1 MPGGVVE
8 KMHGFWRK
16 RAVDTTAYERAMK
29 EQAAKLTILTYG
41 LQRQMAFGP
50 DWGDGSGICT
60 SCHSSM
66 FIGFSGPIPCCFVG
80 HNYVGHNYI
89 LAVYRQWCSVDAGVI
104 KMISSSILEPIP
116 DHWYN
121 D

>member
-89 LAVYRQWCSVDAGVI
+89 LVSLAAIPCCFVFVQFYRLVI
-104 KMISSSILEPIP
+104 VTYYS
-116 DHWYN
+116 W
-121 D
+121 